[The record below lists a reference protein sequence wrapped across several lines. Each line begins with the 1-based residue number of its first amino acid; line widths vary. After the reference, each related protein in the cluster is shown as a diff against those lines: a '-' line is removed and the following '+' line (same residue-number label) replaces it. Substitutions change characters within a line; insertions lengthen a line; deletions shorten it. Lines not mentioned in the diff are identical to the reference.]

1 MQGIT
6 VKSIHTTL
14 QACVFTV
21 NVKVWTDLNL
31 SK

>member
-14 QACVFTV
+14 QTCIFTV
-21 NVKVWTDLNL
+21 NVKGLDRSEFN
-31 SK
+31 